1 MAHLPYMKRYRLLLA
16 VAVVGLTGLLV
27 VQLVY
32 RLRQPAPVAPS
43 AATINLA
50 LRSVSDKLLALEG
63 RTTQRI
69 RPVKQLSLST
79 FRVQLEAPI
88 SYNALDS
95 LVKTEFRSHA
105 IVQPFEL
112 AVYDHQYDSLL
123 FGNLYADG
131 IRSEGRPVCLG
142 RKEIRVPMDFTT
154 RFYEHSTTAA
164 NKAGTGWLVLL
175 NGVLLAGSAYGLM
188 LAYRKEEAP
197 VVVIQEVSDVYPLG
211 SLACDFT
218 NQQIT
223 SKNGVVELTY
233 KEAKLLKLFYVNQ
246 NQVISRDAIQKA
258 IWEDEGYF
266 VGRSMDVFISRLRKL
281 LREDPAVTIVTIHGV
296 GYKLSVSPQ

>member
-1 MAHLPYMKRYRLLLA
+1 MVYLRSIKPYRPFLVVTLVVLA
-16 VAVVGLTGLLV
+16 GLLIF
-27 VQLVY
+27 QLFYLTRRPVG
-32 RLRQPAPVAPS
+32 VAPS

-50 LRSVSDKLLALEG
+50 LRSVSDKLLTSEG
-63 RTTQRI
+63 RFTQRI

-79 FRVQLEAPI
+79 YRVQLDAPI
-88 SYNALDS
+88 SYNILDS

-105 IVQPFEL
+105 ILAPFEL
-112 AVYDHQYDSLL
+112 AVYDHRFDSLL

-142 RKEIRVPMDFTT
+142 REQIRVPMDFTAK
-154 RFYEHSTTAA
+154 FYEHTTGGATTADA
-164 NKAGTGWLVLL
+164 WWGVLL
-175 NGVLLAGSAYGLM
+175 NGLVIAGVAYSLM
-188 LAYRKEEAP
+188 LTNRKEEKPA
-197 VVVIQEVSDVYPLG
+197 VTDASQVYALG
-211 SLACDFT
+211 SLAYDFT

-223 SKNGVVELTY
+223 SKAGVVELTY
-233 KEAKLLKLFYVNQ
+233 KEAKLLKLFCINQ

-281 LREDPAVTIVTIHGV
+281 LREDPAVSIVTIHGV
-296 GYKLSVSPQ
+296 GYKLSVSSQ

>member
-1 MAHLPYMKRYRLLLA
+1 MAHSPYMKRYRPLLIT
-16 VAVVGLTGLLV
+16 AVVGLTGLFIF
-27 VQLVY
+27 QLVQIS
-32 RLRQPAPVAPS
+32 RPSAEGAPS

-50 LRSVSDKLLALEG
+50 LRSVSDKLLTLEG

-79 FRVQLEAPI
+79 YRVQLDAPI

-105 IVQPFEL
+105 ILAPFEL
-112 AVYDHQYDSLL
+112 AVYDHRHDSLL
-123 FGNLYADG
+123 FGNLYMDG

-142 RKEIRVPMDFTT
+142 REQIRVPMDFTARFHEHTTDART
-154 RFYEHSTTAA
+154 RATTW
-164 NKAGTGWLVLL
+164 GLILL
-175 NGVLLAGSAYGLM
+175 NGIAIIAGVYGL
-188 LAYRKEEAP
+188 LRSTKKEEAT
-197 VVVIQEVSDVYPLG
+197 VTQEPSQVYPLG

-281 LREDPAVTIVTIHGV
+281 LREDPAVTIITIHGV
-296 GYKLSVSPQ
+296 GYKLAVNSQ